1 MKKGTLSFG
10 TETFIKKGTGE
21 EIEVPAVYQ
30 DATDSNFEKIWL
42 AHILTSLNMLGNKK
56 IQILSYLFQNRIV
69 SHNIVPKTLQ
79 EIATET
85 GISYVTVSET
95 IQLLAKAGL
104 ITRKTGM
111 IYLSPGMIFKGTHDN
126 RMRVMFE
133 FRKVKAEGNKT
144 KKQTP
149 KQLQPAPEIEINAEP
164 LEVGKKKAKIK
175 VKTAKVGV

>member
-1 MKKGTLSFG
+1 MKKGSLSFG
-10 TETFIKKGTGE
+10 SKKYIEVETGE
-21 EIEVPAVYQ
+21 EVVAQTVYQ
-30 DATDSNFEKIWL
+30 EATDKDFEKIWL

-69 SHNIVPKTLQ
+69 SHNIVPKTLL
-79 EIATET
+79 EIAKET

-133 FRKVKAEGNKT
+133 FRRVKAEENKT
-144 KKQTP
+144 KKNAP
-149 KQLQPAPEIEINAEP
+149 KQLQPAPCEVETNTEP
-164 LEVGKKKAKIK
+164 LEVEKKKAKTK
-175 VKTAKVGV
+175 LATTGV